1 MKERFTL
8 VLCASVQ
15 WDEHK
20 RCITSML
27 MRRTGF
33 LEIWILGGLVNR
45 GRSWRGG
52 ERRKRYAEL
61 NCPCDGAPLSHNGAI
76 TLAFSKC
83 KRGIV
88 LSSSLPPSLARSRVS
103 PAVHLR
109 GRLLRH
115 CSLKKE
121 RLSFNLQSSSC
132 APQCC
137 VSPMGVRAR
146 SFALCDLCFRS

>member
-15 WDEHK
+15 WDELK

-76 TLAFSKC
+76 TLALTPSVDGENGNCPRLLAVPSPPPPAAAFPPRWAHFSSGKFAWSAVAALQ
-83 KRGIV
+83 KRR
-88 LSSSLPPSLARSRVS
+88 LSSPSPSPSICTRIQAPLRVPKAR
-103 PAVHLR
+103 
-109 GRLLRH
+109 
-115 CSLKKE
+115 
-121 RLSFNLQSSSC
+121 
-132 APQCC
+132 
-137 VSPMGVRAR
+137 M
-146 SFALCDLCFRS
+146 